1 MVSGLAR
8 ISVNGKLYN
17 TSSQAEPCWIE
28 SKDIDLETRDQKYID
43 TFFVEHKCEG
53 ETEARIQFGW
63 RDRLQ
68 DPITWGDWFMIKDS
82 DDINWTR
89 FTARYL
95 KIRIEDENPIWP
107 WKLSCIDVFGRMM
120 KGRL

>member
-1 MVSGLAR
+1 MASGLAR
-8 ISVNGKLYN
+8 IVINGEQFN
-17 TSSQAEPCWIE
+17 TNSQAEPCWIE
-28 SKDIDLETRDQKYID
+28 SRDLDLETRDQKYVD
-43 TFFVEHKCEG
+43 TFFTEHKCNG
-53 ETEARIQFGW
+53 ETKCKIKFGW

-68 DPITWGDWFMIKDS
+68 DPIQWGDWFNVVDT

-95 KIRIEDENPIWP
+95 RIRVQDDNPIWP
-107 WKLSCIDVFGRMM
+107 WKLSAIDLFGRMM